1 MKFDWKNYSLEDV
14 CERIYSGGTP
24 STKHSDYWN
33 GELKWLSSGETSQR
47 FIYDTERK
55 ITQRGVENSST
66 KLATKGCTVI
76 ATAGQGYTRGQASFL
91 MTDTYMNQ
99 SVSYVKSKL
108 DSKSLHVYIIGNG
121 NTVIEQYPSATS
133 KVSKGDKVFIKTNG
147 TEITLPDMN
156 GWSKKE
162 VQAYA
167 SLSGI
172 KLVIEGTSG
181 HVTSQSVASGSIVH
195 SGDEVTITLS

>member
-1 MKFDWKNYSLEDV
+1 
-14 CERIYSGGTP
+14 
-24 STKHSDYWN
+24 
-33 GELKWLSSGETSQR
+33 
-47 FIYDTERK
+47 
-55 ITQRGVENSST
+55 
-66 KLATKGCTVI
+66 
-76 ATAGQGYTRGQASFL
+76 
-91 MTDTYMNQ
+91 MNQ